1 MREARRNQARIPR
14 RLVLGLGAAIGAA
27 VYWSLWVAPISAL
40 FRDAQN
46 VEIANSA
53 VRKQKLELE
62 RDVAETAKL
71 VELTRTDAG
80 KEQTLRGG
88 GYVKRGQRPLRGPG
102 VGSAPR

>member
-1 MREARRNQARIPR
+1 MREAKRNQARISW
-14 RLVLGLGAAIGAA
+14 RLVLGMTAAAGAA
-27 VYWSLWVAPISAL
+27 VYWGLWVAPITAL

-53 VRKQKLELE
+53 VRRQSLDLE
-62 RDVAETAKL
+62 RDVAETAKQ

-88 GYVKRGQRPLRGPG
+88 GYVRQGQRPLRGPG
-102 VGSAPR
+102 VGTASR